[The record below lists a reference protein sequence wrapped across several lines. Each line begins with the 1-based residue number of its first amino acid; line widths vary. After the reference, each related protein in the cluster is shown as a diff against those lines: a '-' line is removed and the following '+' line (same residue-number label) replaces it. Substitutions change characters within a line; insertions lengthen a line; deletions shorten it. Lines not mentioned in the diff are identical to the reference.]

1 MYELSDESLPWAEA
15 TAWYKLPGYCSRTY
29 DDHNAH
35 AVPFRVGYVRSGL
48 RRLFRP
54 PGPGQPGGEAART
67 DETTPDNGA
76 GQEPESGQAKPPWEL
91 AGPAEAES
99 SGGSGSDPWQS
110 STDWTLGS
118 QSGALDSGSTGS
130 PGQDEGD
137 QPGDW
142 NLAEPM
148 SGGGG
153 RSWDEEGSG
162 SAGRPAETGVTGGA
176 DDAATGAG
184 AEGAATEAGT
194 DGAATEAGTDG
205 AAGAGAEGGA
215 EDAAAGVGVASAV
228 GAEAGGEGGVTPAGA
243 RPRRRWPGS
252 SRLARHARVARLRAA
267 VSGIQDKAS
276 GRTFS
281 RLTLLPALLVIAWLL
296 PAIPLLLGGSFAL
309 APMLAISIPVALAL
323 IYFGLRQVPGRW
335 PKTAQAKP
343 GPGDRA
349 PFWATLCTIVVAA
362 GFTAWQIVM
371 DSHQVIV
378 TRDPGVYLN
387 FGYWIAHHGSVT
399 IAVSAT
405 AFGAHHPGLAFATAG
420 FLQNGVNL
428 VPQFLAGLPVLLAAG
443 FWAGG
448 TGAAVLVPPV
458 IGGFAVLAFGG
469 LTGRLAGPRWAPA
482 GAIVLAL
489 ALPEQYTSRA
499 AFSETLT
506 QVLLFGGLC
515 LLIDSLS
522 SPGTRIV
529 AAAASTSVGPDPA
542 GSGVVSAGSEGLSSG
557 GSGVVGAGS
566 EGLSSGGSGVVGA
579 GSEGL
584 SSGGSGLVGAGR
596 GGLSPGGSGVVGA
609 GSEGLSSGGSGVV
622 GAGSEGLSSGGSGV
636 VGAGSEGLSS
646 GGSGVVSAGSE
657 GFITAD
663 SGVTGDDLA
672 GAYSASDPA
681 FDPASG
687 DPGDPDLIVLGSTDS
702 GPAEF
707 ERDPA
712 DPDTEDLPSVGSGPA
727 GSGPP
732 SSALPA
738 PPALPAPS
746 ASSAPPVPPTPPV
759 LPATAA
765 PSASPATAVLPAVGA
780 VIMRWRR
787 PSWFVSPSQAT
798 ILALLAGLALGLTA
812 AVRVD
817 GLSILLPSV
826 PIVGIMFAGRK
837 PQWLPFGLGLVAG
850 AGYGLADDLVLA
862 RPYFDSL
869 SSWTRPFGIAIA
881 AVAVI
886 TVDCALIWRY
896 AKLGRLAKR
905 VLGIAPLRWLPGV
918 IATLTV
924 LVVIAFAVRPYV
936 QTVRG
941 DTNPGEISYV
951 GYLQRV
957 AGLPLD
963 PRRLYAE
970 DTLYWV
976 IWYIG
981 LPAVLLGVFGF
992 ALLTQRVLRSFF
1004 TWKDPTGAARLWA
1017 LPLLIIGWITVTVL
1031 WRPGTVPDQPW
1042 ASRRLVPVVI
1052 PGLILVAVWGAAWL
1066 TGRARARGAGKAASS
1081 AVAVFCLGALLLP
1094 TTLTTFGIG
1103 VTSSSVANGNSKRLA
1118 LQPVGPGQ
1126 IDAVRSICTTL
1137 GPDASVVI
1145 VDPRVA
1151 SQFTQVIRGMCNVPV
1166 AAMDR
1171 PPPVSL
1177 QPVISSIVSAHRR
1190 PVLLGAD
1197 AAELN
1202 LFGSSPRR
1210 ILNLT
1215 ATQDAHELTRPP
1227 TTTWPIHYTI
1237 WMSQVG

>member
-184 AEGAATEAGT
+184 ADGAATEAGT
-194 DGAATEAGTDG
+194 DGAAGTGAEGGADGAATEAGTDG

-215 EDAAAGVGVASAV
+215 EDAAAGVGVASSV
-228 GAEAGGEGGVTPAGA
+228 GAEAGGEGGGTPAGA
-243 RPRRRWPGS
+243 RPRRRWLGS

-566 EGLSSGGSGVVGA
+566 EGLSSGGSGVV
-579 GSEGL
+579 S
-584 SSGGSGLVGAGR
+584 
-596 GGLSPGGSGVVGA
+596 A

-622 GAGSEGLSSGGSGV
+622 GAGSEGLS
-636 VGAGSEGLSS
+636 
-646 GGSGVVSAGSE
+646 
-657 GFITAD
+657 
-663 SGVTGDDLA
+663 
-672 GAYSASDPA
+672 
-681 FDPASG
+681 
-687 DPGDPDLIVLGSTDS
+687 
-702 GPAEF
+702 
-707 ERDPA
+707 
-712 DPDTEDLPSVGSGPA
+712 
-727 GSGPP
+727 
-732 SSALPA
+732 
-738 PPALPAPS
+738 
-746 ASSAPPVPPTPPV
+746 
-759 LPATAA
+759 
-765 PSASPATAVLPAVGA
+765 
-780 VIMRWRR
+780 
-787 PSWFVSPSQAT
+787 
-798 ILALLAGLALGLTA
+798 
-812 AVRVD
+812 
-817 GLSILLPSV
+817 
-826 PIVGIMFAGRK
+826 
-837 PQWLPFGLGLVAG
+837 
-850 AGYGLADDLVLA
+850 
-862 RPYFDSL
+862 
-869 SSWTRPFGIAIA
+869 
-881 AVAVI
+881 
-886 TVDCALIWRY
+886 
-896 AKLGRLAKR
+896 
-905 VLGIAPLRWLPGV
+905 
-918 IATLTV
+918 
-924 LVVIAFAVRPYV
+924 
-936 QTVRG
+936 
-941 DTNPGEISYV
+941 
-951 GYLQRV
+951 
-957 AGLPLD
+957 
-963 PRRLYAE
+963 
-970 DTLYWV
+970 
-976 IWYIG
+976 
-981 LPAVLLGVFGF
+981 
-992 ALLTQRVLRSFF
+992 
-1004 TWKDPTGAARLWA
+1004 
-1017 LPLLIIGWITVTVL
+1017 
-1031 WRPGTVPDQPW
+1031 
-1042 ASRRLVPVVI
+1042 
-1052 PGLILVAVWGAAWL
+1052 
-1066 TGRARARGAGKAASS
+1066 
-1081 AVAVFCLGALLLP
+1081 
-1094 TTLTTFGIG
+1094 
-1103 VTSSSVANGNSKRLA
+1103 
-1118 LQPVGPGQ
+1118 
-1126 IDAVRSICTTL
+1126 
-1137 GPDASVVI
+1137 
-1145 VDPRVA
+1145 
-1151 SQFTQVIRGMCNVPV
+1151 
-1166 AAMDR
+1166 
-1171 PPPVSL
+1171 
-1177 QPVISSIVSAHRR
+1177 
-1190 PVLLGAD
+1190 
-1197 AAELN
+1197 
-1202 LFGSSPRR
+1202 
-1210 ILNLT
+1210 
-1215 ATQDAHELTRPP
+1215 
-1227 TTTWPIHYTI
+1227 
-1237 WMSQVG
+1237 

>member
-184 AEGAATEAGT
+184 ADGAATEAGT
-194 DGAATEAGTDG
+194 DGAAGAGAEGGADGAATEAGTDG

-243 RPRRRWPGS
+243 RPRRRWLGS

-566 EGLSSGGSGVVGA
+566 EGLSSGGSGVV
-579 GSEGL
+579 
-584 SSGGSGLVGAGR
+584 
-596 GGLSPGGSGVVGA
+596 
-609 GSEGLSSGGSGVV
+609 
-622 GAGSEGLSSGGSGV
+622 
-636 VGAGSEGLSS
+636 
-646 GGSGVVSAGSE
+646 SAGSE

-817 GLSILLPSV
+817 GLSILLPAV

-1215 ATQDAHELTRPP
+1215 TTQDAHELTRPP